1 MVLKLKCKYG
11 EKCYRKDKDY
21 KKNFFYFEDGDI
33 GIYI

>member
-21 KKNFFYFEDGDI
+21 KKNFFYFEEDGDI
-33 GIYI
+33 GI